1 MSEKVEKAIQEL
13 VLNGPVPIEELAEKL
28 GKSPKTL
35 AREVNP
41 EDKKAKLGAE
51 TLVEIMRITGGVEP
65 LRLMAEELDLTI
77 ESLD

>member
-1 MSEKVEKAIQEL
+1 MSEKVEKAIQNL
-13 VLNGPVPIEELAEKL
+13 VMNGPVPLEELAERL
-28 GKSPKTL
+28 GKTPKTL

-65 LRLMAEELDLTI
+65 LRLMAEELDFTI
-77 ESLD
+77 ESVD

>member
-1 MSEKVEKAIQEL
+1 MSEKVEKAIQDL
-13 VLNGPVPIEELAEKL
+13 VMNGPVSLEELAERL
-28 GKSPKTL
+28 GKTPKTL

-41 EDKKAKLGAE
+41 DDKKAKLGAE

>member
-1 MSEKVEKAIQEL
+1 MSQKVEKSIQDL
-13 VLNGPVPIEELAEKL
+13 VMNGPVSLDELAERL
-28 GKSPKTL
+28 GKNPKTL

-51 TLVEIMRITGGVEP
+51 TLVEIMRITGAVEP

>member
-1 MSEKVEKAIQEL
+1 MSDKIDKAIQNL
-13 VLNGPVPIEELAEKL
+13 VLNGPVPLEELARQL
-28 GKSPKTL
+28 GKTPKTL
-35 AREVNP
+35 MREVDP

-65 LRLMAEELDLTI
+65 LRLMAEELDYSI

>member
-13 VLNGPVPIEELAEKL
+13 VLNGPVSIEELAERL

>member
-1 MSEKVEKAIQEL
+1 MSEKVEKAIQDL
-13 VLNGPVPIEELAEKL
+13 VMNGPVPLEELAERL
-28 GKSPKTL
+28 GKTPKTL

-41 EDKKAKLGAE
+41 DDKKAKLGAE

-65 LRLMAEELDLTI
+65 LRLMAEELDLTL

>member
-1 MSEKVEKAIQEL
+1 MSHKVEKSIQDL
-13 VLNGPVPIEELAEKL
+13 VMNGPVSLEELAERL
-28 GKSPKTL
+28 GKTPKTL

-51 TLVEIMRITGGVEP
+51 TLVEIMRITGAVEP

>member
-1 MSEKVEKAIQEL
+1 MSEKVERAIQEL
-13 VLNGPVPIEELAEKL
+13 VINGPVSLEKLAEKL

-35 AREVNP
+35 AREVDP

-65 LRLMAEELDLTI
+65 LRLMAEELDLTL

>member
-1 MSEKVEKAIQEL
+1 MSEKIEKAIQEL
-13 VLNGPVPIEELAEKL
+13 VLNGPVSLEELAEML

-35 AREVNP
+35 VREVNP

-65 LRLMAEELDLTI
+65 LKLMAEELDFTI
-77 ESLD
+77 ESID

>member
-1 MSEKVEKAIQEL
+1 MSKKVEKAIQDL
-13 VLNGPVPIEELAEKL
+13 VMNGPVPLEELAERL
-28 GKSPKTL
+28 GKTPKTL

-65 LRLMAEELDLTI
+65 LRLMAEELDFTI
-77 ESLD
+77 ESVD

>member
-1 MSEKVEKAIQEL
+1 MSEKVEKAIQNL
-13 VLNGPVPIEELAEKL
+13 VMNGPVPLEELAERL
-28 GKSPKTL
+28 GKTPKTL

-77 ESLD
+77 ESVD